1 MKREIANLKILIIPI
16 SDKMYIS
23 LSKKKVFLLKTNITL
38 NYSAQCQ
45 AHFSMT
51 SCYYYILH
59 SLQESPEV
67 PKLLSC

>member
-1 MKREIANLKILIIPI
+1 MKGEIANLKILIILV
-16 SDKMYIS
+16 SDKLYIS
-23 LSKKKVFLLKTNITL
+23 LSKKVLLLKTNIIL

-67 PKLLSC
+67 LKLLSC